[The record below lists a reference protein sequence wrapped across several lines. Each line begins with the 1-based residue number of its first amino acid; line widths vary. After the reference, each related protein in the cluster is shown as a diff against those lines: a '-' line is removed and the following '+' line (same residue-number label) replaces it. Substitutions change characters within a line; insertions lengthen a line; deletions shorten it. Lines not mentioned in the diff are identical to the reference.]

1 MSPVQVAAVRRL
13 PAYSPIRKRGFD
25 LRIALVVPPWGPD
38 DIRARDTRGISG
50 CWPTPGLQYVAAV
63 LRDRGHTVRFLEGY
77 FYTNDEM
84 RRMIREFRAEAVGV
98 YVISLL
104 WDHASKLIFD
114 VKADNPAVFTFIGGH
129 GATAMPERMM
139 EECPSLDAIVAG
151 EGEITAGEMMDA
163 LAAGES
169 LAAVKGLLFR
179 NPMGE
184 LVTTGPRPMIHDLDL
199 LPFPAVD
206 LCEMDR
212 YWPSF
217 EQVSTV
223 PAMQMLAS
231 RGCNGSCIYC
241 YKMYGK
247 KIRLRSPA
255 RIVDEIES
263 YIRNYGAREIKFW
276 DEHFTY
282 SHDHVYAFCDEL
294 IRRKVNVRW
303 WVSCRADSVD
313 KHILRA
319 MKAAGCWC
327 INFGVESGNQK
338 NLDTLMK
345 METTERI
352 RTAVKLAHSVGIKTH
367 TTYIFGI
374 PGETFAEGLETIEFA
389 RELGSFTV
397 EFFPITPFPGT
408 PLYKG
413 VQQGRF
419 GLMSE
424 KLDDQ
429 GMLLDR
435 PCFVPFSMTAEEIME
450 LRRLA
455 YIRYFLRPSFV
466 FYRLRNLMSPFQLR
480 AMIHGAWSLMQM
492 VGEQTLKLL
501 KPGA

>member
-1 MSPVQVAAVRRL
+1 MRV
-13 PAYSPIRKRGFD
+13 
-25 LRIALVVPPWGPD
+25 ALVVPPWGPD

-50 CWPTPGLQYVAAV
+50 CWPTPGLQYIAAV
-63 LRDRGHTVRFLEGY
+63 LRDRGHQVKFLEGY
-77 FYTNDEM
+77 FYTSETM
-84 RRMIREFRAEAVGV
+84 RRMIADFRAEAVGV

-104 WDHASKLIFD
+104 WDHASKLITE
-114 VKADNPAVFTFIGGH
+114 VKGDDPDVFTFIGGH
-129 GATAMPERMM
+129 GATAMPERLLS
-139 EECPSLDAIVAG
+139 ECPELDAIVVG
-151 EGEITAGEMMDA
+151 EGEITSGEMIDA
-163 LAAGES
+163 VQNGGDLTD
-169 LAAVKGLLFR
+169 VKGLIFR
-179 NPMGE
+179 GE
-184 LVTTGPRPMIHDLDL
+184 NGEPVSTGTRPLLTELDE
-199 LPFPAVD
+199 LPFPAVE
-206 LCEMDR
+206 LCEMER

-223 PAMQMLAS
+223 PAIQMLSS

-247 KIRLRSPA
+247 HIRLRKPK

-263 YIRNYGAREIKFW
+263 YVRNYGAREIKFW

-282 SHDHVYAFCDEL
+282 DHAHVYAFCEEL
-294 IRRKVNVRW
+294 IRRDIKVRW

-313 KHILRA
+313 KPLLRA

-327 INFGVESGNQK
+327 INFGVESGCQK
-338 NLDTLMK
+338 NLDTLLK
-345 METTERI
+345 FETLERI

-374 PGETFAEGLETIEFA
+374 PGETFSEGLETIEFA
-389 RELGSFTV
+389 KDLGSFTV

-413 VQQGRF
+413 VMQGRF
-419 GLMSE
+419 GKMSE

-435 PCFVPFSMTAEEIME
+435 PCFVPFSMTADQVME

-455 YIRYFLRPSFV
+455 YLRYFIRPSFL
-466 FYRLRNLMSPFQLR
+466 FYRVRNLMSPFQLR
-480 AMIHGAWSLMQM
+480 AMFHGAWSLIQM
-492 VGEQTLKLL
+492 LGEQLQSIFK
-501 KPGA
+501 KRK